1 MRTPNPQRTPLAT
14 PNGVVTCEGAVV
26 KYRFSVPTAAAV
38 GVLAAALLVP
48 VQAANAVGHTLTI
61 DAGAV
66 LRPVTH
72 VAAGGLY
79 GISDAS
85 TPSASILQPLSL
97 RQHTQPPPGVQQLG
111 NGATTPAGDALK
123 VASTVIATGGQQ
135 YIRMPDIYPDFP
147 YKWVSWDDWLQK
159 VNKMVDDRL
168 AAGSTTNIN
177 GWEIWNEPDGTWDT
191 QKAGPYNDGW
201 TRTYRAI
208 RAKDTVTPIIG
219 PGTTIYNPS
228 FMRSFLENAKATNT
242 LPDVIVWHELSQGWR
257 DIDEHV
263 ADYRA
268 LERSLGISPRPISI
282 NEYAWPDQV
291 DVPSA
296 ALHYISQFERT
307 GVHDAERA
315 YWFEA
320 GTMNGLLYN
329 GQPTASYWMYKWY
342 GEMAGNMLPVT
353 ADADLDGIASLDS
366 TRKIT
371 NVVFGGDYGDNTVR
385 VNNLTGFG
393 STVKVVLSSTPATG
407 RAVNV
412 AAPTTI
418 STQSLPVVNGSVS
431 IPVNGMDARQSYQA
445 LITPVNG
452 PTTATQQVYEA
463 ENATVVNADI
473 RTSSS
478 ASNGSYVGGIDGTA
492 DMRSQS
498 FVDFTV
504 NVPAAGSYNLGIRY
518 ANGTGST
525 ATQGLAYNG
534 GAWSTISYPAT
545 GSWGTFDRS
554 VTTSVTLKAGYNVI
568 RLAKGS
574 PGFAGGTGFA
584 EIDSISVTPR

>member
-1 MRTPNPQRTPLAT
+1 MRTKTALPALAT
-14 PNGVVTCEGAVV
+14 VGAL
-26 KYRFSVPTAAAV
+26 T
-38 GVLAAALLVP
+38 AALLVP
-48 VQAANAVGHTLTI
+48 GQAAHAVDHTLVV

-79 GISDAS
+79 GIADAT
-85 TPSASILQPLSL
+85 TPSAAILQPLSL

-111 NGATTPAGDALK
+111 NGASTPTGDGLK
-123 VASTVIATGGQQ
+123 VAPTVIATGGQQ
-135 YIRMPDIYPDFP
+135 YLRMPDVYPDFP

-168 AAGSTTNIN
+168 AATGTTNIN

-191 QKAGPYNDGW
+191 QKAGPFNDGW

-219 PGTTIYNPS
+219 PGTTIYNPT
-228 FMRSFLENAKATNT
+228 FIRSFLENAKATNT

-263 ADYRA
+263 ADYRSIEA
-268 LERSLGISPRPISI
+268 SLGISPRRISI

-291 DVPSA
+291 DVPSI
-296 ALHYISQFERT
+296 ALHYIAQFERT
-307 GVHDAERA
+307 GVNDAERA
-315 YWFEA
+315 YWFES

-342 GEMAGNMLPVT
+342 GDMAGNMLPVT
-353 ADADLDGIASLDS
+353 ADADLDGIASLDG
-366 TRKIT
+366 TRKIA
-371 NVVFGGDYGDNTVR
+371 NVVFGGDYGNNTVR
-385 VNNLTGFG
+385 VDRLSGFG
-393 STVKVVLSSTPATG
+393 DTVKVVLSTTPASG
-407 RAVNV
+407 RDVNV
-412 AAPTTI
+412 AAPTTV
-418 STQSLPVVNGSVS
+418 STQTLPVVNGSVS
-431 IPVNGMDARQSYQA
+431 IPVTDMDARQSYQA
-445 LITPVNG
+445 LVTPVNG
-452 PTTATQQVYEA
+452 PTTSYQQVYEA
-463 ENATVVNADI
+463 ENATVVNAQ
-473 RTSSS
+473 RRSSAS
-478 ASNGSYVGGIDGTA
+478 ASNGGYVGGIDGTA

-504 NVPAAGSYNLGIRY
+504 NVPTAGAYTLGIRY
-518 ANGTGST
+518 ANGTGAT

-534 GAWSTISYPAT
+534 GAWSTISYPPTAGWGQF
-545 GSWGTFDRS
+545 GSS
-554 VTTSVTLKAGYNVI
+554 VSTTVTLKAGYNVI

-574 PGFAGGTGFA
+574 PYFSGGVGYA
-584 EIDSISVTPR
+584 ELDSISVTR